1 MQKLGTLLQ
10 PELAEFT
17 LKRHPFTAVHLKVR
31 AKQISLDIYQP
42 HD

>member
-17 LKRHPFTAVHLKVR
+17 LKHHPFTAIDLKVR
-31 AKQISLDIYQP
+31 AKHTDFT
-42 HD
+42 